1 MSDETEDD
9 PKDKKPKSRVSY
21 AKEMRSEASLAMKG
35 LVTVSVKFLDG
46 TTFEHQ
52 MPADL
57 DECQA
62 AKWFAVLLGRKDVRP
77 LPSAEASIKAVCE
90 AKGITE

>member
-1 MSDETEDD
+1 MSETEEADE
-9 PKDKKPKSRVSY
+9 PKKPKSRVSY
-21 AKEMRSEASLAMKG
+21 AKELRSEASLAMKG
-35 LVTVSVKFLDG
+35 LVTVSVRFLDG

-77 LPSAEASIKAVCE
+77 LPSAEASIRAICE
-90 AKGITE
+90 ERGIKD